1 MEQGGGSLENFHFF
15 LYWGVIFCPREGEC
29 FLRGQPMGIPPVP
42 LPLLMCALAAF
53 YLFCSLVGVS
63 DGRFDASSIAAAGE
77 AMLKF
82 NSILFCHCNFRFFV
96 TLRRLVFIV
105 RPLGRL
111 LRLRLLLR
119 RRRRRGEQR
128 RRQQRQG
135 LHRLGVRRAAKV

>member
-1 MEQGGGSLENFHFF
+1 MQREFF
-15 LYWGVIFCPREGEC
+15 
-29 FLRGQPMGIPPVP
+29 PPG
-42 LPLLMCALAAF
+42 ALAEF

-77 AMLKF
+77 AML
-82 NSILFCHCNFRFFV
+82 IQYYFV
-96 TLRRLVFIV
+96 IVTSVFLPLQRLVFIV

-119 RRRRRGEQR
+119 RRRRRRRGEQQQ
-128 RRQQRQG
+128 RQQRQG